1 MNFFQKTV
9 KPTSIILAIV
19 FLLVST
25 SFQSASAAMIGTEK
39 LLQAEDLQEKR
50 DYLHQLI
57 AREEVQSAL
66 TARGIDPLE
75 AQLRLQSLTDEE
87 IRLIADKLDEL
98 PAGRGVVTFSLII
111 VGVIIA
117 LVLIFNFTDI
127 TSVVAATLDRID
139 VGDDLDLDAI
149 LAADIRARE
158 LTRQEIEKRA

>member
-57 AREEVQSAL
+57 AREEVRSAL

-117 LVLIFNFTDI
+117 SVLIFYFTDI
-127 TSVVAATLDRID
+127 TSVFP
-139 VGDDLDLDAI
+139 
-149 LAADIRARE
+149 
-158 LTRQEIEKRA
+158 

>member
-1 MNFFQKTV
+1 LY
-9 KPTSIILAIV
+9 SCWL
-19 FLLVST
+19 
-25 SFQSASAAMIGTEK
+25 EK

-57 AREEVQSAL
+57 AREEVRSAL

-127 TSVVAATLDRID
+127 TSVFP
-139 VGDDLDLDAI
+139 
-149 LAADIRARE
+149 
-158 LTRQEIEKRA
+158 

>member
-1 MNFFQKTV
+1 MNLFQKTV
-9 KPTSIILAIV
+9 KPTSVILVIV

-25 SFQSASAAMIGTEK
+25 SYQSASAAMIGTEK

-57 AREEVQSAL
+57 DREEVKSAL
-66 TARGIDPLE
+66 IAQGIDPLE

-87 IRLIADKLDEL
+87 IRLIADKLDDL
-98 PAGRGVVTFSLII
+98 SAGSGVVIFSLII

-127 TSVVAATLDRID
+127 TNVYP
-139 VGDDLDLDAI
+139 
-149 LAADIRARE
+149 
-158 LTRQEIEKRA
+158 

>member
-1 MNFFQKTV
+1 MNLFQKTV
-9 KPTSIILAIV
+9 KPTSFILAIV

-25 SFQSASAAMIGTEK
+25 SYQSASAAMIGTEK

-57 AREEVQSAL
+57 DREEVKSAL
-66 TARGIDPLE
+66 IAQGIDPLE

-87 IRLIADKLDEL
+87 IRLIADKLDDL
-98 PAGRGVVTFSLII
+98 AAGSGVVTFSLII

-127 TSVVAATLDRID
+127 ANVFP
-139 VGDDLDLDAI
+139 
-149 LAADIRARE
+149 
-158 LTRQEIEKRA
+158 